1 MEIVTGDR
9 YLEKLVEFVDEQ
21 AGPLLDGA
29 MVLKLNPAG
38 LHYVQS
44 RLEAL
49 NELESLLA
57 GAPIDYLRAYVSDLG
72 DHRALEQLRRILRL
86 IPSLKVVSALTPPSR
101 DPTPLSLR
109 PFGRLRVLELRG
121 CDLSTSAARG
131 LLELRHTLEKIIC
144 HNSTDA
150 LRHVFASRIAEIK
163 GSPQWNRLSFVSCAC
178 NGLILMDE
186 SLQLLP
192 AVETLDLSRNKF
204 AKVDN
209 LRKCA
214 KLKHLDL
221 GFNHLRS
228 ITYFNEVSCRI
239 VKLVLRNNA
248 LATLHGI
255 ENLKSLEG
263 LDVSYN
269 VISNFSE
276 LEFLGCLP
284 SLRSLWLEGNP
295 LCCARWYRAQ
305 VFSFFNHLDKLKLDD
320 KHIST
325 REFWKRQIII
335 ASRQKRPATFG
346 FYSPAKDEAIE
357 DGSICRRRKKAS
369 RLASIEK
376 EEENTYICSDQ
387 ESVSCDVDIQSREE
401 AVMSDAEA
409 EIVDLMNRVEL
420 MKKERSV
427 LWLRELRVWMDHA
440 SENFVERTK
449 SYGATLHNE
458 KENYTKGKPSKWYL
472 GDSSRYVS
480 DSVQASGDD
489 SSTNVLESDNS
500 FADMSTGLPANPYF
514 SQVSFLGN
522 SSRFSLAGMGRID
535 LKEEHPKSYSHDGIT
550 TISLQ
555 AKSSHPDIF
564 AVQGVH
570 GVFENVIMSPL
581 PATDDMLVSHS
592 PSPFPA
598 SPPHYQEDIL
608 HRRHNLVEE
617 TLQLSAESY
626 SPASSDSN
634 TSCSDG
640 DFRESIVA
648 VDKPLNE
655 AYARSAEGH
664 SFSFDVEEDFDHL
677 SPEIPHVRE
686 NGTSCS
692 FVDQTS
698 SMHKFSNSERFL
710 QSHCND
716 FPAADTLDDQIA
728 CYVNQE
734 ADCFEKRKSQR
745 KLKKKVIPLLGENNV
760 VGGTESSFK
769 SDGNLDI
776 CGVHGAAIENEQG
789 KQISYA
795 SEFQEVIHME
805 EMWRKANVARPI
817 DDSYKFPGSW
827 CSSSWSADFIEN
839 FFNTNI
845 AESSIHETCRQYL
858 CCDCVLEPESKYG
871 ERCREVILVMSS
883 EHKLYVLL
891 IGISGD
897 GSGAIL
903 SLVGCHKMEDIREV
917 SVGVGLQV
925 VRLCIDRDSAYLFIT
940 RSIEKSRQL
949 FSTLKVFDLHPENDH
964 CSLRSLEQVQVELLE
979 KQICGGSKVN
989 IFQYSMVLFRRT
1001 NNEEDIWLS
1010 RSLFVIGRHLL
1021 VCVEDLIHFSSL
1033 SMDSSLPPYFSL
1045 DSCCSIV
1052 DLSEMVIEAR
1062 ESRCVTLAL
1071 KCTASEF
1078 YPSAKANTEGA
1089 SINNEKKASGCVT
1102 WKIRWFSEESL
1113 FNFVALVKAIHAGT
1127 SMSPLLLRCKW

>member
-109 PFGRLRVLELRG
+109 PFGRLRVLKLRG

-178 NGLILMDE
+178 NGLVLMDE

-209 LRKCA
+209 LRKCP

-228 ITYFNEVSCRI
+228 IAYFNEVSCRI
-239 VKLVLRNNA
+239 GKLVLRNNA

-255 ENLKSLEG
+255 ENLKSLEA

-305 VFSFFNHLDKLKLDD
+305 VFSFFNHIDKLKLDD

-346 FYSPAKDEAIE
+346 FYSPAKDEARE
-357 DGSICRRRKKAS
+357 DGSINRRRRKAS

-401 AVMSDAEA
+401 TVMSDAEA

-427 LWLRELRVWMDHA
+427 LWLREFRVWMDHA

-458 KENYTKGKPSKWYL
+458 KENYLKGKPSKRYL

-489 SSTNVLESDNS
+489 SSTNILESDNS

-522 SSRFSLAGMGRID
+522 GGRFSLAVKGGID
-535 LKEEHPKSYSHDGIT
+535 LKEEHPTSYSHDGIT
-550 TISLQ
+550 TTSLQ

-634 TSCSDG
+634 TSCSDD
-640 DFRESIVA
+640 DFCESILA
-648 VDKPLNE
+648 ADKSLNE
-655 AYARSAEGH
+655 AYATSAEGR
-664 SFSFDVEEDFDHL
+664 SFSFDVEENFNHL
-677 SPEIPHVRE
+677 NHEISHVRE

-698 SMHKFSNSERFL
+698 SMHKISNSERFL

-716 FPAADTLDDQIA
+716 FPAADTLDDQIS

-734 ADCFEKRKSQR
+734 ADYFEKRKGKR

-776 CGVHGAAIENEQG
+776 RGVHGAAMENEQG
-789 KQISYA
+789 KQISYP

-805 EMWRKANVARPI
+805 EMWKKAIVAPPI

-827 CSSSWSADFIEN
+827 CSSPRSADFIEN

-845 AESSIHETCRQYL
+845 AESSIRETCRQYL

-883 EHKLYVLL
+883 ENKLYVLL

-903 SLVGCHKMEDIREV
+903 SLVGCHKIEDIKEV

-940 RSIEKSRQL
+940 RSIEKS
-949 FSTLKVFDLHPENDH
+949 
-964 CSLRSLEQVQVELLE
+964 SLEQVQVELFE

-1021 VCVEDLIHFSSL
+1021 VCVEDLMHFSSL

-1062 ESRCVTLAL
+1062 ESCCVTLAL

-1078 YPSAKANTEGA
+1078 YPSAKADTEVA
-1089 SINNEKKASGCVT
+1089 AINDEEKVSGCVT

-1127 SMSPLLLRCKW
+1127 STSPLLLRCKS